1 MARTKDYYVI
11 PEHHMALSDD
21 RTELVFEQHLPNV
34 RREQLN
40 VEVLERSICLEFTPD
55 DGQPVSR
62 CYGLPYHVV
71 PSEAKGTFVEG
82 RLEIRARLRD
92 APGEGN
98 RLDML

>member
-1 MARTKDYYVI
+1 MARTKEYYVI

-40 VEVLERSICLEFTPD
+40 VEVLEQSICLDFQPD
-55 DGQPVSR
+55 DAPSVSR

-71 PSEAKGTFVEG
+71 PSEAKGSFSNG
-82 RLEIRARLRD
+82 RLEVRVKLRD
-92 APGEGN
+92 ILGMGS
-98 RLDML
+98 RLKLL